1 MGTGLCRQPLS
12 FVVPENST
20 ASVSEAERKA
30 QVYYRACMNE
40 TRIEELKAK
49 PLMELIEKVHP
60 WPCLPP
66 SPAPASPWLP
76 PPGPSHLTPHPAG
89 PWSLLTCVRLPECVC
104 TCVRA
109 SLHWWGCLSRLCVR
123 VCVCVCVWAS
133 VSGARVSLSGCFH
146 SLRGDVCVCRGVCP
160 ARTRRNSGVRGRA
173 LPMRRATLTGAP
185 RPPELNALPG
195 TVQSAL
201 EGP

>member
-1 MGTGLCRQPLS
+1 
-12 FVVPENST
+12 
-20 ASVSEAERKA
+20 
-30 QVYYRACMNE
+30 MNE

-123 VCVCVCVWAS
+123 VCVCVCLGICERGKGFSFWLFPFPQRGRLCVRRG
-133 VSGARVSLSGCFH
+133 VSRKDPQKLWGQGQSPPNEEGHTDRGPPSPRAECPPGHRPVSLGGT
-146 SLRGDVCVCRGVCP
+146 LRGATQAGHAAR
-160 ARTRRNSGVRGRA
+160 RTRKGGRGCSRGPA
-173 LPMRRATLTGAP
+173 LPL
-185 RPPELNALPG
+185 RPP
-195 TVQSAL
+195 S
-201 EGP
+201 

>member
-60 WPCLPP
+60 GPRLPLP
-66 SPAPASPWLP
+66 PAPASTWLP

-109 SLHWWGCLSRLCVR
+109 SLHRWGCLSR
-123 VCVCVCVWAS
+123 VCVCLGICE
-133 VSGARVSLSGCFH
+133 
-146 SLRGDVCVCRGVCP
+146 RGKGF
-160 ARTRRNSGVRGRA
+160 SF
-173 LPMRRATLTGAP
+173 
-185 RPPELNALPG
+185 
-195 TVQSAL
+195 
-201 EGP
+201 